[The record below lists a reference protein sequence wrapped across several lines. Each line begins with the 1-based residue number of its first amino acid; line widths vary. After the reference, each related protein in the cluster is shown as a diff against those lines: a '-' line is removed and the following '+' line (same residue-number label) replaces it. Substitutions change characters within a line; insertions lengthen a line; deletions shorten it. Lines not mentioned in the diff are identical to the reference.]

1 MFQKLPL
8 IIRKYDKGLQVDKR
22 SQTDTNVTTWQ
33 SSEATKCSYD
43 KAVSYR
49 TIGFWLLMVGR
60 PACKYQGSIGT
71 AKAEAVGYSILQ
83 VIDFT

>member
-33 SSEATKCSYD
+33 SSEATK
-43 KAVSYR
+43 
-49 TIGFWLLMVGR
+49 
-60 PACKYQGSIGT
+60 
-71 AKAEAVGYSILQ
+71 
-83 VIDFT
+83 